1 VKRALLAVLALI
13 FLGIVGLLAARW
25 PGGSVY
31 LVPLGPVPPT
41 TLDTLA
47 AHVQTKFDLKVTIL
61 SEVPPESR
69 TRDRQRRQLIAEEL
83 RSLMKREHWWQAWN
97 PRATLIGITP
107 YDMYA
112 PERPEWAFVFNWQG
126 GRSAVISMKRLDPV
140 NLGDPEDAG
149 LFQQRLRKVVMRD
162 IGFNLFLREPSTNP
176 RSVLFGPLLG
186 VDDID
191 KLGEDF

>member
-1 VKRALLAVLALI
+1 MKRALLAILALI
-13 FLGIVGLLAARW
+13 FFSIVWVLAARW

-31 LVPLGPVPPT
+31 LVPLGPLPPA

-47 AHVQTKFDLKVTIL
+47 ARVQAKFDLDVTIL
-61 SEVPPESR
+61 SEVPPERR

-83 RSLMKREHWWQAWN
+83 LSLMRREHWWQALN

-112 PERPEWAFVFNWQG
+112 RARPEWRFVFNWQA
-126 GRSAVISMKRLDPV
+126 GRSAVISMKRLDPA
-140 NLGDPEDAG
+140 NLGQPADAG
-149 LFQQRLRKVVMRD
+149 LFQERLRKVVIRD
-162 IGFNLFLREPSTNP
+162 IGFNLFLRKPSHNP
-176 RSVLFGPLLG
+176 RSVLFIPLMG

-191 KLGEDF
+191 KLSEDF

>member
-1 VKRALLAVLALI
+1 MKRVLLAVLALI
-13 FLGIVGLLAARW
+13 FFSIVWVLAARW

-31 LVPLGPVPPT
+31 LVPLGPLPPT

-47 AHVQTKFDLKVTIL
+47 AHVQTKFNLDVTIL
-61 SEVPPESR
+61 SEVPPEGR
-69 TRDRQRRQLIAEEL
+69 TMDHQRRQLIAEEL
-83 RSLMKREHWWQAWN
+83 RSLMKREHWWQAVN

-112 PERPEWAFVFNWQG
+112 PAHPEWGFVFNWQG

-140 NLGDPEDAG
+140 NLGEPVDAG
-149 LFQQRLRKVVMRD
+149 LFQQRLRKVVIRD
-162 IGFNLFLREPSTNP
+162 IGLNLFLREPSTNP
-176 RSVLFGPLLG
+176 RSVLFSPLMG